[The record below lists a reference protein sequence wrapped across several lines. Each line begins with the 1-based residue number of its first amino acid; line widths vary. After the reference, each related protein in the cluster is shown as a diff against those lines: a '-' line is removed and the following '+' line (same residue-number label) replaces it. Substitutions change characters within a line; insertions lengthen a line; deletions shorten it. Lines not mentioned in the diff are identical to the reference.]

1 MRRED
6 KSIGF
11 FEKYLTV
18 WVLLCIM
25 LGIGMG
31 EFIPSFPQWLSQFE
45 YAHVS
50 IPVAI
55 LIWLMIYPMMV
66 QVDFKSVLGVGK
78 KPKGLFLTLVVNW
91 IIKPFTMFA
100 FAYLFF
106 KIIFSGLIEVQLA
119 NEYLAGAILLGVAP
133 CTAMV
138 FVWSYLTRG
147 DPNYTLVQ
155 VSINDLILIFA
166 YAPIVMFLLGLT
178 EIMVPWDTVLLSVI
192 LYVVIPLMAGYLTR
206 NHFIRSKGQG
216 WFDGVFIKN
225 LRTVTISAL
234 LLTLIILF
242 SFQGEIILKNP
253 LHVVL
258 IGIPLAIQT
267 FFIFVVAYAWAKIWK
282 LPHNIAAP
290 ACMIGASNFF
300 ELAVAVAIS
309 LFGLSSGAALA
320 TVVGVLGGGAD
331 NAFAGV
337 NRQQDQALVRIN
349 G

>member
-1 MRRED
+1 MSGED

-18 WVLLCIM
+18 WVILCIIV
-25 LGIGMG
+25 GIGIG
-31 EFIPSFPQWLSQFE
+31 EFFPGFPQLLSQFE

-66 QVDFKSVLGVGK
+66 QIDFKSVLDIRK
-78 KPKGLFLTLVVNW
+78 KPKGLYLTLVVNW

-106 KIIFSGLIEVQLA
+106 KIIFSGLIEANLA
-119 NEYLAGAILLGVAP
+119 NEYLAGAILLGAAP

-138 FVWSYLTRG
+138 FVWSYLVRG

-155 VSINDLILIFA
+155 VSVNDLILIFA

-192 LYVVIPLMAGYLTR
+192 LYVVIPLIGGYLTR
-206 NHFIRSKGQG
+206 NYLIKKKGDV
-216 WFDGVFIKN
+216 WFENVFIKN
-225 LRTVTISAL
+225 LHSVTISAL

-258 IGIPLAIQT
+258 IGIPLAVQT
-267 FFIFVVAYAWAKIWK
+267 FFIFAIAYAGARLLR
-282 LPHNIAAP
+282 LPHNVAAP

-309 LFGLSSGAALA
+309 IFGLSSGAALA
-320 TVVGVLGGGAD
+320 TVVGVLIE
-331 NAFAGV
+331 V
-337 NRQQDQALVRIN
+337 PIMLLLVSIANNTRHWFE
-349 G
+349 

>member
-1 MRRED
+1 MSGED
-6 KSIGF
+6 KSIEF
-11 FEKYLTV
+11 FERYLTV
-18 WVLLCIM
+18 WVILCIIV
-25 LGIGMG
+25 GIGIG
-31 EFIPSFPQWLSQFE
+31 EFFPGFPKFLSQFE

-66 QVDFKSVLGVGK
+66 QIDFNSVLDIRR
-78 KPKGLFLTLVVNW
+78 KPKGLYLTLVVNW
-91 IIKPFTMFA
+91 VIAPFTMFA

-106 KIIFSGLIEVQLA
+106 KIIFVGLIEPGLA
-119 NEYLAGAILLGVAP
+119 NEYLAGAIILGVAP

-138 FVWSYLTRG
+138 FVWSYLVRG
-147 DPNYTLVQ
+147 DPNYTLIQ
-155 VSINDLILIFA
+155 VSVNNLILIFV

-178 EIMVPWDTVLLSVI
+178 EIMVPWGTVLLSVI
-192 LYVVIPLMAGYLTR
+192 LYVVIPLVAGYLTH
-206 NHFIRSKGQG
+206 NYLIGKKGKV
-216 WFDGVFIKN
+216 WFENVFIKN
-225 LRTVTISAL
+225 LHNVTISAL

-267 FFIFVVAYAWAKIWK
+267 FFLFAIAYGGASILR
-282 LPHNIAAP
+282 LPHNVAAP
-290 ACMIGASNFF
+290 ASMISASNFF

-320 TVVGVLGGGAD
+320 TVVGVLIEVPIMLLLVSIA
-331 NAFAGV
+331 
-337 NRQQDQALVRIN
+337 NRTRHWFQ
-349 G
+349 